1 MFIPG
6 GFELYE
12 LFPKA
17 FYEDNFSPRNIPK
30 LWGVFDY
37 RLKYT
42 MDRLRVRYGP
52 LVANDWY
59 WGGVNQYRG
68 WRPTDC
74 IIGAKFSQHKY
85 GRAVD
90 LKTGRGSKKTVQE
103 IRGDILKDPF
113 NEDFKYITCL
123 EMNITWLHFDI
134 RDYNKEK
141 FGILKV
147 YP

>member
-1 MFIPG
+1 MVNTMFIPD

-12 LFPKA
+12 LFPKN
-17 FYEDNFSPRNIPK
+17 FYLEHYRPANIPK
-30 LWGVFDY
+30 MWNVFDY

-42 MDRLRVRYGP
+42 MDRLRKRYGP

-74 IIGAKFSQHKY
+74 IVGADFSQHKY
-85 GRAVD
+85 GRAID
-90 LKTGRGSKKTVQE
+90 LKTTKKTDGTVFT
-103 IRGDILKDPF
+103 IRDDI
-113 NEDFKYITCL
+113 NHEDFKYITCV
-123 EMNITWLHFDI
+123 EMNITWLHIDV